1 MRIEPVETSLFCF
14 TRQSTRVMGQVELQM
29 VLGEDA
35 SRQARTIT
43 FMIVGA
49 PSQYYI
55 IMGRPAICGF
65 GAIVSIGHMRMKY
78 LVEDRDGKIVGV
90 GIRSW
95 VSG

>member
-49 PSQYYI
+49 PSQY
-55 IMGRPAICGF
+55 
-65 GAIVSIGHMRMKY
+65 
-78 LVEDRDGKIVGV
+78 
-90 GIRSW
+90 
-95 VSG
+95 